1 MGSGANQ
8 SPITSHQSPL
18 INKTNFTLMRNYEV
32 TFIVDP
38 TLPNDEIKSAA
49 KKYVDMIKKD
59 GNIIHIDEMGSR
71 QLAYPIKR
79 RNTGIYYCVEFEVEN
94 GAIID
99 PMELAM
105 RRDESLLRFLTVKLD
120 KYGVK
125 YNEDKRAGKI
135 GKVVKKKKK
144 VEEDSGHRRKKK
156 KKKRPQQQQG
166 KQQKQQQP
174 QKPAAEAKGN
184 APAKKADTP
193 PADPPATN

>member
-1 MGSGANQ
+1 
-8 SPITSHQSPL
+8 
-18 INKTNFTLMRNYEV
+18 MRNYEV

-38 TLPNDEIKSAA
+38 TLSNDEIKSAA

-59 GNIIHIDEMGSR
+59 GKIIHIDEMGSR

-79 RNTGIYYCVEFEVEN
+79 RNTGIYYSVEFEVDN
-94 GAIID
+94 GVIID

-105 RRDESLLRFLTVKLD
+105 RRDEALLRFLTVKLD

-144 VEEDSGHRRKKK
+144 VEEDNSHQRRKKK
-156 KKKRPQQQQG
+156 KKKKPAQPPQQQG
-166 KQQKQQQP
+166 QKQQAA
-174 QKPAAEAKGN
+174 PAKAASPKE
-184 APAKKADTP
+184 APAKKEEAPKKDAPANDAGTP
-193 PADPPATN
+193 PTS

>member
-1 MGSGANQ
+1 
-8 SPITSHQSPL
+8 
-18 INKTNFTLMRNYEV
+18 MRNYEV

-38 TLPNDEIKSAA
+38 TLSNDEIKSAA

-59 GNIIHIDEMGSR
+59 GKIIHIDEMGSR

-94 GAIID
+94 GAIVD

-105 RRDESLLRFLTVKLD
+105 RRDEALLRFLTVKLD

-144 VEEDSGHRRKKK
+144 VEEDNSHRRKKK
-156 KKKRPQQQQG
+156 KKKKPSQQQQG
-166 KQQKQQQP
+166 QKQ
-174 QKPAAEAKGN
+174 AASAKQ
-184 APAKKADTP
+184 APAKKEAPPKPKKDAPAKDAGTP
-193 PADPPATN
+193 PTDAPTS

>member
-1 MGSGANQ
+1 
-8 SPITSHQSPL
+8 
-18 INKTNFTLMRNYEV
+18 MRNYEV

-38 TLPNDEIKSAA
+38 TLSNDEIKSTAR
-49 KKYVDMIKKD
+49 KYVDMIKKE
-59 GNIIHIDEMGSR
+59 GKIVHINELGSR

-79 RNTGIYYCVEFEVEN
+79 RNTGIYYCIEFEVEN

-105 RRDESLLRFLTVKLD
+105 RRDEALLRFLSVKLD

-144 VEEDSGHRRKKK
+144 VEEDTSNHRRRKKK
-156 KKKRPQQQQG
+156 KKKSNQNQQN
-166 KQQKQQQP
+166 QQKQKQNQQK
-174 QKPAAEAKGN
+174 QKQNQNQNQQKQ
-184 APAKKADTP
+184 K
-193 PADPPATN
+193 